1 MKVMLVLPVTQMVRD
16 KLMKQQIVIILL
28 LVTSFCGFSQ
38 ERDSVLEGTVSF
50 VTANNLYVRFESTEA
65 ISIGDTLKF
74 NGQDCLL
81 VAQKSTS
88 SVVCTLL
95 NNCLVTKDDTVT
107 AIVKKPVKEEEDPNP
122 IVEEEKTQTDVD
134 VTPVYKEEASLYS
147 ENIRGRVSAG
157 TYNSFSNLRDSRSRI
172 QTQFSLNANHIGDSK
187 FSVESFISYRGLTT
201 VPENYAGR
209 TSIFSLYNLNLRYDA
224 TPSLS
229 ITGGRRINPKA
240 SSVGANDGLMIEK
253 YFGNFYVGALGGFR
267 PDFFDYGFNTDLL
280 QYGGYFGI
288 ETNENDF
295 RSQTTLGAME
305 QTNNGST
312 DRRYLFLQHNST
324 IASNLN
330 LFGTMEMDI
339 FGGDEGGS
347 RLTNLYISARYRFS
361 RAVNASISFDSRKRI
376 IYYESFQTEIDRIL
390 DDDLARQGLR
400 LRLNLRPAKIV
411 WLGASYSSRFQS
423 DSQNQ
428 SDNIYGYATLTKIPG
443 IGGRLN
449 VSYNINTTRY
459 LSSNILSVRHSRA
472 IVKNTLYADVYF
484 RMANYDYERFQQDFT
499 QNYYG
504 GGLNYSI
511 SRTWQLNISGE
522 LSTLT
527 EEENY
532 RIYARLT
539 KRFYSKKKKRR

>member
-1 MKVMLVLPVTQMVRD
+1 MVRD
-16 KLMKQQIVIILL
+16 NGMKQTIVIILFC
-28 LVTSFCGFSQ
+28 VTSFCGFSQ
-38 ERDSVLEGTVSF
+38 ERETTLEGSVSF
-50 VTANNLYVRFESTEA
+50 VTANNIYVRFDSTEA
-65 ISIGDTLKF
+65 ISIGDTLKL

-81 VAQKSTS
+81 VVQKSTS

-95 NNCLVTKDDTVT
+95 NNCLVAKDETVT
-107 AIVKKPVKEEEDPNP
+107 AVVKIENKEDENPNP
-122 IVEEEKTQTDVD
+122 IVEEEKTQTNVE

-157 TYNSFSNLRDSRSRI
+157 TYNSFSNLRESRSRI

-187 FSVESFISYRGLTT
+187 FSVESFIAYRGLTT
-201 VPENYAGR
+201 VPEDYTAR
-209 TSIFSLYNLNLRYDA
+209 TSIFSIYNLNLRYDA
-224 TPSLS
+224 TPTLS
-229 ITGGRRINPKA
+229 VTGGRNINPKA

-253 YFGNFYVGALGGFR
+253 YFGDFYVGALGGFR

-288 ETNENDF
+288 ETNTKEF

-312 DRRYLFLQHNST
+312 DRRYIFFQHNST

-330 LFGTMEMDI
+330 LFGSVEMDI
-339 FGGDEGGS
+339 FGGDSGGS
-347 RLTNLYISARYRFS
+347 RLTNLYISTRYRFS

-376 IYYESFQTEIDRIL
+376 IYYESFQTEIERIL

-400 LRLNLRPAKIV
+400 FRLNVRPAKIV

-428 SDNIYGYATLTKIPG
+428 SDNIYGYATLTKIPS

-449 VSYNINTTRY
+449 VSYNMNTSRY
-459 LSSNILSVRHSRA
+459 LSSNILSIRHSRDL
-472 IVKNTLYADVYF
+472 VKNTLYADVYF
-484 RMANYDYERFQQDFT
+484 RMADYDYERFQEKFK

-504 GGLNYSI
+504 GGLTYSI
-511 SRTWQLNISGE
+511 SRSWQFNISGE
-522 LSTLT
+522 LSTLND
-527 EEENY
+527 EENY